1 MSTTSSEFLINGLSF
16 VTKIDGDTATVV
28 RTATGSAI
36 TQQEKDDA
44 GSYYD
49 SATDTIDYAKIHN
62 LDFGPNFLDKLGG
75 SDEWMGKALTDKVY
89 KDAFK
94 KATGKTGPNLSFAA
108 AVEAGKNWESTPTN
122 SDANGQSNA
131 GRSANLRYPL
141 NESHAVKY
149 DYMQVTAYKHEA
161 NTFTSN
167 RIGTGFADADERIG
181 TSVGKVFLPM
191 QPEGLADGNGV
202 NWDNGTANAME
213 VGLFKAAQAGI
224 GAAADKGK
232 NAIEV
237 GKNVATKLME
247 TGISEAE
254 ALIKDSG
261 ISKNDIAS
269 FFASRAVGNN
279 SLFTRA
285 TGKVLNPN
293 LELLF
298 NGPSLRSFAYN
309 FRFTPREE
317 REARE
322 VRRIIKFFK
331 KNMAPQRVKSKLFL
345 KTPNVFK
352 LKYIFKGG
360 GQHPFLNKIKMC
372 ALQSFNVT
380 YAPDGSYMT
389 YDDGSMTAYN
399 VNMTFGELN
408 PIYENDYDDNSNDMG
423 F

>member
-1 MSTTSSEFLINGLSF
+1 MSSTSSEFLINGLSF
-16 VTKIDGDTATVV
+16 VTKTDGDTATVV
-28 RTATGSAI
+28 RTATGSPI

-75 SDEWMGKALTDKVY
+75 SDAWMGKALTDSVY
-89 KDAFK
+89 KNAFK

-108 AVEAGKNWESTPTN
+108 INEANKNFESTSIN
-122 SDANGQSNA
+122 SDANGKSNS

-161 NTFTSN
+161 NTFASSSL
-167 RIGTGFADADERIG
+167 GTGFADADERIG

-191 QPEGLADGNGV
+191 QPEGLADGNAV
-202 NWDNGTANAME
+202 NWQNGEAGALGVAAFKTA
-213 VGLFKAAQAGI
+213 QSGI
-224 GAAADKGK
+224 MGALDPGNVVA
-232 NAIEV
+232 
-237 GKNVATKLME
+237 NVAKKTME
-247 TGISEAE
+247 TGLSEGE
-254 ALIKDSG
+254 ALLKNSG
-261 ISKNDIAS
+261 VSNNDIAS

>member
-1 MSTTSSEFLINGLSF
+1 MSTTSSEFLIDGLSF
-16 VTKIDGDTATVV
+16 VTKTDGDTATVV
-28 RTATGSAI
+28 RTATGSPI

-75 SDEWMGKALTDKVY
+75 SDAWMGKALTDSVY
-89 KDAFK
+89 KNAFK

-108 AVEAGKNWESTPTN
+108 INEANKNFESTSIN
-122 SDANGQSNA
+122 SDANGKSNS

-161 NTFTSN
+161 NTFASSSL
-167 RIGTGFADADERIG
+167 GTGFADADERIG

-191 QPEGLADGNGV
+191 QPEGLADGNAV
-202 NWDNGTANAME
+202 NWQNGEAGALGVAAFKTA
-213 VGLFKAAQAGI
+213 QSGI
-224 GAAADKGK
+224 MGALDPGNVVA
-232 NAIEV
+232 
-237 GKNVATKLME
+237 NVAKKTME
-247 TGISEAE
+247 TGLSEGE
-254 ALIKDSG
+254 SLLKNSG
-261 ISKNDIAS
+261 VSNNDIAS

>member
-1 MSTTSSEFLINGLSF
+1 MSTTSSQFLIDGKSF
-16 VTKIDGDTATVV
+16 VTKTDEDTATVV
-28 RTATGSAI
+28 RTATGSNI
-36 TQQEKDDA
+36 SQQEKDDA
-44 GSYYD
+44 GTYYD

-108 AVEAGKNWESTPTN
+108 INEANLNFESTPVN
-122 SDANGQSNA
+122 SDANGKSNS
-131 GRSANLRYPL
+131 RRITNLRYPL

-161 NTFTSN
+161 NTFASGSL
-167 RIGTGFADADERIG
+167 GTGFADADERIG
-181 TSVGKVFLPM
+181 VSVGKVFLPM
-191 QPEGLADGNGV
+191 QPEGLADGNAVDWQNGEAGALGV
-202 NWDNGTANAME
+202 AAFKTARDGVSA
-213 VGLFKAAQAGI
+213 AAQKEGNI
-224 GAAADKGK
+224 
-232 NAIEV
+232 IS
-237 GKNVATKLME
+237 NVAKATMT
-247 TGISEAE
+247 TGINEGQS
-254 ALIKDSG
+254 LLQNSG
-261 ISKNDIAS
+261 ISNNDIAS

-298 NGPSLRSFAYN
+298 NGPRLRQFNYN

-331 KNMAPQRVKSKLFL
+331 KNMAPQRVPSKLFL

-360 GQHPFLNKIKMC
+360 RQHPFLNKIKMC
-372 ALQSFNVT
+372 ALTAFNVT
-380 YAPDGSYMT
+380 YAPDGSFMT

-399 VNMTFGELN
+399 VTMSFGELN
-408 PIYENDYDDNSNDMG
+408 PIYENDYDDDSNDMG

>member
-16 VTKIDGDTATVV
+16 VTKTDGDTATVV
-28 RTATGSAI
+28 RTATGSPI

-122 SDANGQSNA
+122 SDANGKSNR
-131 GRSANLRYPL
+131 RSANLRYPL

-161 NTFTSN
+161 NTFAS
-167 RIGTGFADADERIG
+167 GTAGSGFADADERIG
-181 TSVGKVFLPM
+181 TSIGKVFLPM
-191 QPEGLADGNGV
+191 QPEGLADGNAV

-213 VGLFKAAQAGI
+213 VAGFKAAQAGI
-224 GAAADKGK
+224 TAATKKEG
-232 NAIEV
+232 NII
-237 GKNVATKLME
+237 GNVAKATME

-254 ALIKDSG
+254 SLMTNSG
-261 ISKNDIAS
+261 ITNNDVAS

-372 ALQSFNVT
+372 ALQSFNVA

>member
-16 VTKIDGDTATVV
+16 VTKTDGDTATVV
-28 RTATGSAI
+28 RTATGSPI

-122 SDANGQSNA
+122 SDANGQSNS

-161 NTFTSN
+161 NTFTSSSL
-167 RIGTGFADADERIG
+167 GTGFADADERIG

-191 QPEGLADGNGV
+191 QPEGLAEGNGV

-213 VGLFKAAQAGI
+213 IGLFKAAQAGVAK
-224 GAAADKGK
+224 AAADNKAEGSLISRVAKAKTFLQLASLGLLILSESNLNILFIIYLGK
-232 NAIEV
+232 
-237 GKNVATKLME
+237 TFLW
-247 TGISEAE
+247 
-254 ALIKDSG
+254 
-261 ISKNDIAS
+261 IA
-269 FFASRAVGNN
+269 G
-279 SLFTRA
+279 
-285 TGKVLNPN
+285 VLT
-293 LELLF
+293 L
-298 NGPSLRSFAYN
+298 Y
-309 FRFTPREE
+309 
-317 REARE
+317 
-322 VRRIIKFFK
+322 
-331 KNMAPQRVKSKLFL
+331 
-345 KTPNVFK
+345 
-352 LKYIFKGG
+352 
-360 GQHPFLNKIKMC
+360 
-372 ALQSFNVT
+372 
-380 YAPDGSYMT
+380 
-389 YDDGSMTAYN
+389 TAY
-399 VNMTFGELN
+399 
-408 PIYENDYDDNSNDMG
+408 DYIKGSIKH